1 MAEPTLDEVMVALR
15 NADKAGNKEDAAK
28 LATIAKKLSTQ
39 QAPAE
44 EGEKPS
50 MLTKVTEAAF
60 GKGTSEEAPIGER
73 VKKIGETAAT
83 AGLVTG
89 AAKMAAPAMITSGE
103 MLARAPG
110 FAPKALGGAMIAG
123 GELAKGIT
131 PQAVIGATGAGGFG
145 ESLEQTASALG
156 ADRPT
161 QVALGFAGA
170 PLGQLATE
178 YPGKVLSG
186 ITKAVSKPLASLF
199 EAGWGDLFKN
209 AAEQRATQLRQEA
222 TGKAVDELKSGASK
236 DASATL
242 DKALKGGVAERQKAI
257 EADRLLQEAK
267 VKQEIARRQQLQQQ
281 QLAQQQK
288 AIAKAPDEETFASQ
302 LQGDIFST
310 QKPLLD
316 ARSKAYSENY
326 TAGVK
331 SAEQKESQGNFWQ
344 NTEGGQSVKSYW
356 EDKITNRKLGPDSE
370 KAVKKVIDDVYGGAG
385 DNPRSITGVDEIIR
399 MLGDKSSRESAG
411 YGAIGDKLAGDLRRS
426 ITEGSIKDVGDKEAK
441 KIGKGLYDWEPQFGQ
456 AKKEYASLTKDLEA
470 FESKTGKK
478 TLGEETKP
486 LEVPKQYFTSRA
498 GYEDLVKQL
507 GGDEKKAAEYAKQ
520 YAQLKTQDLTT
531 SKELTS
537 WLKDPK
543 NGWVDR
549 VPGLRQQIEQ
559 KVTAGAQAE
568 KLGKEIPVLEK
579 NLIEWNKAVDTKAQ
593 KLYTD
598 IMSSD
603 KPGYT
608 FEKMLTGTKLSDT
621 ESKALFTYIAK
632 NPEAR
637 KLVPSVVKNLLADES
652 PKNIVNTLDKKIAP
666 VLEISG
672 LMSKKD
678 IQEIRLQARKI
689 YEADAKDYNIPKS
702 KKPLKAMDFVRTAI
716 AARIGASATPQGQ
729 VTVEGYQGQ

>member
-1 MAEPTLDEVMVALR
+1 MAEPTLDEVMTALR

-28 LATIAKKLSTQ
+28 LAAIAKKLSTAQ
-39 QAPAE
+39 TTSE
-44 EGEKPS
+44 EEPKG
-50 MLTKVTEAAF
+50 KVTISGITEAAF
-60 GKGTSEEAPIGER
+60 GKGTPEEAPIGER
-73 VKKIGETAAT
+73 IKKIGETAAT

-89 AAKMAAPAMITSGE
+89 AAKMAAPAMITGGE

-186 ITKAVSKPLASLF
+186 LTKVVSKPLGYLF
-199 EAGWGDLFKN
+199 DAGFGDIFKS
-209 AAEQRATQLRQEA
+209 AAEQRATQLRKEA
-222 TGKAVDELKSGASK
+222 TNKAVDELKAGSVK
-236 DASATL
+236 DASVTL

-281 QLAQQQK
+281 QLAAQQK
-288 AIAKAPDEETFASQ
+288 AVAKAPDEETFASQ
-302 LQGDIFST
+302 LQGDIYST
-310 QKPLLD
+310 QKPILD
-316 ARSKAYSENY
+316 ARSKAYNENY
-326 TAGVK
+326 SAGIQ
-331 SAEQKESQGNFWQ
+331 SAEQKESAGNFWQ
-344 NTEGGQSVKSYW
+344 NTEGGQNVKSYW
-356 EDKITNRKLGPDSE
+356 ENKITNRKLGPDSE
-370 KAVKKVIDDVYGGAG
+370 KAVQKVLDDVYGKTGQT
-385 DNPRSITGVDEIIR
+385 PRSITGIDEIIR
-399 MLGDKSSRESAG
+399 MLGDKASRESAG

-426 ITEGSIKDVGDKEAK
+426 ITEGSIKEVGQEQSK
-441 KIGKGLYDWEPQFGQ
+441 KIGAGVYDWEPKFGQ
-456 AKKEYASLTKDLEA
+456 AKKDYAQLSKDLEA
-470 FESKTGKK
+470 FETKTGKK

-486 LEVPKQYFTSRA
+486 LEVPKQYFNSRA

-520 YAQLKTQDLTT
+520 YAQLKTQELTT
-531 SKELTS
+531 SKELTN

-549 VPGLRQQIEQ
+549 VPGLREQIEQ
-559 KVTAGAQAE
+559 KASAGMQAE

-579 NLIEWNKAVDTKAQ
+579 NLIEWNKSVDTKAQ

-598 IMSSD
+598 IMGSD

-608 FEKMLTGTKLSDT
+608 FEKMLLGTKLSDT

-637 KLVPSVVKNLLADES
+637 KLVPSVVKNILADVS
-652 PKNIVNTLDKKIAP
+652 PSSIVETLDKKIAP

-678 IQEIRLQARKI
+678 IQSIRLQARKI
-689 YEADAKDYNIPKS
+689 YEADVKDYNIPKS
-702 KKPLKAMDFVRTAI
+702 KKPLKAMDFVKTAI
-716 AARIGASATPQGQ
+716 AARIGSEVTPNPQGK
-729 VTVEGYQGQ
+729 